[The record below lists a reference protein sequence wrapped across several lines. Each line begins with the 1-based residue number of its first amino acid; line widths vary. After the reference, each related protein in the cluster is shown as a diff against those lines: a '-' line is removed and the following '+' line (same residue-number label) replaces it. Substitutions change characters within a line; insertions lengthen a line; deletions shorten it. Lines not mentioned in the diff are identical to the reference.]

1 MTTPTPYL
9 LDQLETASML
19 VIDGLHASAFT
30 LDDALLD
37 EADAAAEEDRAFE
50 SEAIV
55 LTIEAIDGRER
66 KRWQFSY
73 NSVMEAE
80 HQASDNSWLLE
91 GHRIVCLDAFEADAD
106 DE

>member
-37 EADAAAEEDRAFE
+37 EADIAAAEDRAFE

-55 LTIEAIDGRER
+55 LKVEAMDGRER
-66 KRWQFSY
+66 RHWQFSY

-91 GHRIVCLDAFEADAD
+91 GHRLVCLDAFEADAD